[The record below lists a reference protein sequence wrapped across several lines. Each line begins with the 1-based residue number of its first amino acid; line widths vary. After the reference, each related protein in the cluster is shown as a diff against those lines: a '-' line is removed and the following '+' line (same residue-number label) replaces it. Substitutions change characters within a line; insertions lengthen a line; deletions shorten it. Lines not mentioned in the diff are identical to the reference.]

1 MRGKSTF
8 SPKIA
13 HVWRNTEAILV
24 DFWDWAEK
32 ITIAGGVGLAL
43 GMWAKIVVR
52 WLS

>member
-1 MRGKSTF
+1 MQGRVMDRRARF
-8 SPKIA
+8 
-13 HVWRNTEAILV
+13 WAILV

-32 ITIAGGVGLAL
+32 LVIAGGIGLAL